1 MVMIWRLNTEW
12 KFEKFDCQGLQVVMM
27 KLIVV
32 LGDDPQDEDW
42 MEPKLRFCYKILV
55 RDSLQYTS
63 EVGRNP
69 LCNFFVR
76 LSSSLVWV
84 WLSSHALRHIMTSVY
99 LRTDV
104 TSVPC
109 CLRSISCHKIFVNV
123 LSTANGTVWHV
134 LSSYLFSYMG

>member
-69 LCNFFVR
+69 LCNFLCDCLQVLFGFGCPPM
-76 LSSSLVWV
+76 
-84 WLSSHALRHIMTSVY
+84 HC
-99 LRTDV
+99 V
-104 TSVPC
+104 T
-109 CLRSISCHKIFVNV
+109 
-123 LSTANGTVWHV
+123 
-134 LSSYLFSYMG
+134 